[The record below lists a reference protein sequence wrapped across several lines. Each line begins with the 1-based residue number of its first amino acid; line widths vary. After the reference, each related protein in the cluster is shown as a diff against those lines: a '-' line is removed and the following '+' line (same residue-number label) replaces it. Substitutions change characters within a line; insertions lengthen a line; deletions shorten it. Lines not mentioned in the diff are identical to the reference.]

1 MILEHAPWFLFAWV
15 FCNQAGIPLPVI
27 PALVGVGALAGNGQL
42 GLALIVGIAVG
53 AALAADLIWYGLG
66 RWRGAQ
72 ALKMLGRLTPLA
84 GRLVPRAQHVFRAHL
99 GAFQVAA
106 RFLPELNAIASG
118 LAGATR
124 ASIIRFLCYGAASAL
139 TWAGG
144 WIGLGYLLS
153 HAFTDTAVRLG
164 IRLTVLFLAAFAFY
178 LPFQRARRHRLIR
191 MFRQAPSIPRD
202 LIACSP
208 SILRAAYAPVRESS
222 STGAERR

>member
-1 MILEHAPWFLFAWV
+1 MILEHATWFLFAWV

-27 PALVGVGALAGNGQL
+27 PALVGVGALAGNGRL
-42 GLALIVGIAVG
+42 GLAVIVGIAVG

-72 ALKMLGRLTPLA
+72 ALKSLGRLAPRA
-84 GRLVPRAQHVFRAHL
+84 GVLVPRAQHVFRAHL

-124 ASIIRFLCYGAASAL
+124 TSIIRFLCYGAASAL

-164 IRLTVLFLAAFAFY
+164 IRLIVLFLAAFAFY

-191 MFRQAPSIPRD
+191 MFRQAPSLPRD